1 MKLLKTIYEK
11 DIGLEQEKLDIDY
24 RKRNAARAIIFDNSK
39 NIALLYVKKDDKYK
53 LPGGGVKEDE
63 DIEQGLRREVLEE
76 AGANINIKQEIGKI
90 LEYRNKINL
99 EQESF
104 CYIAE
109 VVGEASNG
117 EDAVSLYKDLKPD
130 LVTMDLI
137 MPNYDGLRA
146 IDTIIKYDKA
156 ANIVVVSA
164 MGQELSVA
172 EAMQKGAK
180 EYIKKPFNN

>member
-1 MKLLKTIYEK
+1 MNGSYSPREPPVRVGDT
-11 DIGLEQEKLDIDY
+11 LDV
-24 RKRNAARAIIFDNSK
+24 KVEAVGSK
-39 NIALLYVKKDDKYK
+39 GDGIAKKDGFV
-53 LPGGGVKEDE
+53 LFIPGVKEGDE
-63 DIEQGLRREVLEE
+63 VTVKVNKVLRKV
-76 AGANINIKQEIGKI
+76 G
-90 LEYRNKINL
+90 
-99 EQESF
+99 F
-104 CYIAE
+104 AE

-180 EYIKKPFNN
+180 EYIKKPFKDDDVSIIFERLLNAKK